1 MLLELG
7 VMGGRTGVRN
17 EAQLQAVRAAL
28 SHWSRS
34 IALCGVELYEGVL
47 DDEPSIRAFLQRAVE
62 VTRTLLAEGRFQRA
76 PAILSG
82 AGSAW
87 YDVVAEIFSA
97 AGFGTA
103 VEIIL
108 RPGCYLTHDVGA
120 YRKAQARILA
130 DNPIARR
137 MHSGLE
143 PALHIWAYV
152 QSIPEAER
160 AIVSLGKRDAAFDS
174 GLPTPA
180 LHYRPGASAPSPAPA
195 NWSLTK
201 MMDQH
206 AYMSDRPSRRHSRR

>member
-1 MLLELG
+1 
-7 VMGGRTGVRN
+7 MGGRAGIRN
-17 EAQLQAVRAAL
+17 DQQLQAVLAAL
-28 SHWSRS
+28 SQWSHS
-34 IALCGVELYEGVL
+34 IELCGVEVYEGVL
-47 DDEPSIRAFLQRAVE
+47 DDEPSIRAFLERAVQ
-62 VTRTLLAEGRFQRA
+62 VMHTLLAEGRFHRA

-97 AGFGTA
+97 AGFGPA
-103 VEIIL
+103 VELIL

-160 AIVSLGKRDAAFDS
+160 AIVALGKRFTT
-174 GLPTPA
+174 G
-180 LHYRPGASAPSPAPA
+180 PAPPR
-195 NWSLTK
+195 LIPR
-201 MMDQH
+201 
-206 AYMSDRPSRRHSRR
+206 RPTGRSPK

>member
-1 MLLELG
+1 
-7 VMGGRTGVRN
+7 V
-17 EAQLQAVRAAL
+17 
-28 SHWSRS
+28 
-34 IALCGVELYEGVL
+34 YEGVL
-47 DDEPSIRAFLQRAVE
+47 DDEPSIRAFLERAVH
-62 VTRTLLAEGRFQRA
+62 VMRTLLAEGRFHHS

-97 AGFGTA
+97 AGFGPA
-103 VEIIL
+103 VELIL

-160 AIVSLGKRDAAFDS
+160 AIVALGKRDAAFDS

-206 AYMSDRPSRRHSRR
+206 AYMQIVPKDDIRVGDMIAFDIAHPCLTFDKWRTLPVLDSTFQVVDVVQTFF